1 LDLAKLKELIELL
14 EASELCE
21 LEIEEDG
28 LRVRLQK
35 SSPAG
40 IVHAPYPVVG
50 APAHLGAGLA
60 QPAVGAETPAAIEDD
75 GLLTIDSPMVGVFY
89 AAPAPGEPPFVNVG
103 DTVAEGQAV
112 CIIEAMKLMNE
123 VAAKQGAVVER
134 ILVENGEPVEFNQP
148 LFAIRPLDQ
157 A

>member
-1 LDLAKLKELIELL
+1 MELAKLKELIELL
-14 EASELCE
+14 EASDLSEI
-21 LEIEEDG
+21 EIEEDG
-28 LRVRLQK
+28 RRIRLQK

-50 APAHLGAGLA
+50 APAQLGAGPA
-60 QPAVGAETPAAIEDD
+60 QPAGDADEPAADEDD

-89 AAPAPGEPPFVNVG
+89 AAAAPGEPPFVDVG
-103 DTVAEGQAV
+103 DTVAEGQTV

-148 LFAIRPLDQ
+148 LFAIRPLEQ